1 MRVRLPIACATAAV
15 ALLAT
20 ASPSLGAGR
29 RWSKITADTNSNIQ
43 QVGLA
48 RTDDRVLKV
57 AWLRERPGDTRD
69 LVVTTLQRDGRAGA
83 SVTVLSGWKQLGYPA
98 LVRTGGRSLLAV
110 FGGIRT
116 LTAGD
121 PADGLLTA
129 STPDGTAWTLGPAL
143 DTTSPAAG
151 ASPGAV
157 LGPPPARTLYA
168 AFASGSAWVYAGLT
182 PGAGLSTFTGA
193 GCCYYNGN
201 VAVDGK
207 TGQVVLAY
215 DSNVT
220 GDPGR
225 HVQPVDAAGR
235 PAGAP
240 IRPPGAA
247 VRFDGR
253 LEAQFG
259 ASARA
264 PITGR
269 PGKAGIF
276 TAYDSG
282 YVKTNRILVW
292 RLGARRAV
300 TLARRPDNT
309 FALASVGIA
318 AAPSGRLWVF
328 WAERASTPSGYVVVA
343 RRSNRAATRFGP
355 RIVKPPPPGTSGIYA
370 AAGNAQTGPL
380 DLLLTV
386 GRVNAV
392 ATWHRQFITGV
403 SLFPTPRRARPG
415 QKVTFLVTDAG
426 DPVRRARV
434 RFGTRSART
443 NAKGKVTLPA
453 PAATAIATVT
463 ASGYGAARAKV
474 TITR

>member
-1 MRVRLPIACATAAV
+1 MRRRPPGRGRAV
-15 ALLAT
+15 
-20 ASPSLGAGR
+20 PGR
-29 RWSKITADTNSNIQ
+29 RPALDSNIE
-43 QVGLA
+43 QVGVA

-57 AWLRERPGDTRD
+57 AWVRKRGDARD
-69 LVVTTLQRDGRAGA
+69 LVVTSLLRDGRAGA
-83 SVTVLSGWKQLGYPA
+83 SATVLSGWSQLGFPA
-98 LVRTGGRSLLAV
+98 LLRTGGRSLLAV

-116 LTAGD
+116 LNAGD

-129 STPDGTAWTLGPAL
+129 SSADGTAWTLGPAL
-143 DTTSPAAG
+143 DTTTPSAG

-157 LGPPPARTLYA
+157 LGPPPARTMYA
-168 AFASGSAWVYAGLT
+168 AFANGSAWVYAGLV
-182 PGAGLSTFTGA
+182 PGAGLGTFTGS

-201 VAVDGK
+201 VAADGA
-207 TGQVVLAY
+207 TGQVVLAF

-225 HVQPVDAAGR
+225 HLQAVGPAGRAAG
-235 PAGAP
+235 PA

-259 ASARA
+259 AAARA

-269 PGKAGIF
+269 PGRPGIF
-276 TAYDSG
+276 TAYNSG
-282 YVKTNRILVW
+282 YVKTNKILVW

-300 TLARRPDNT
+300 ALARRPDNS

-355 RIVKPPPPGTSGIYA
+355 RIVKAPPGGTIGIYA

-386 GRVNAV
+386 GRGAAV
-392 ATWHRQFITGV
+392 STWHRQFITGV

-415 QKVTFLVTDAG
+415 QKVAFLVTDAG

-434 RFGTRSART
+434 RFGRRTGRT
-443 NAKGKVTLPA
+443 NAKGKVTLRA
-453 PAATAIATVT
+453 PDKTTVATV
-463 ASGYGAARAKV
+463 AAAGYGAARAKV
-474 TITR
+474 TIIR